1 MFTLS
6 QNVHTPKSYC
16 ENIVLITFQCLVMY
30 LIILM
35 PNTRKEY
42 RRLYNFAGH
51 FIYANSKSSLRN
63 HSVCDRMAIDLLFSS
78 LKTNTLLVF
87 SISLS
92 VCVPMYKM
100 FYTDEREMFIPVILP
115 FVDPDTE
122 NGFYLNLAS
131 QLITA
136 SFGAIAIPAI
146 ELVTCVLKNN
156 VLATAAVVNNSILE
170 LKNQMESDGLFT
182 MDRMWKFRNII
193 LKTLD
198 FDRFVQI
205 FGFILLFLDQKIF
218 HNSFQ
223 NI

>member
-1 MFTLS
+1 
-6 QNVHTPKSYC
+6 
-16 ENIVLITFQCLVMY
+16 
-30 LIILM
+30 M

-78 LKTNTLLVF
+78 LKTNTF
-87 SISLS
+87 
-92 VCVPMYKM
+92 
-100 FYTDEREMFIPVILP
+100 VILP

-122 NGFYLNLAS
+122 NGFYLNLAN

-136 SFGAIAIPAI
+136 SFGAIAVPAI

-156 VLATAAVVNNSILE
+156 VLATAAVVKNSILE
-170 LKNQMESDGLFT
+170 LKNQMESDGLFA

-205 FGFILLFLDQKIF
+205 VGFILLFLYQKIF
-218 HNSFQ
+218 PNSFQ